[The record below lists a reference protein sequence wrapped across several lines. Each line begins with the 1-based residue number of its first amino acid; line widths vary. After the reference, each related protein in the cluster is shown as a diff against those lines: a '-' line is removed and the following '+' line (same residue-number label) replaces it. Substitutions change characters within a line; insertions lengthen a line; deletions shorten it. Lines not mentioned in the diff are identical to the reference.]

1 MPPRSGA
8 RIDVRFQRARASSE
22 RAVVEERDRPEPERI
37 ENLLPATIE
46 GVAERL
52 LTSHTFQEL
61 VYRESEMDALFTL
74 VDIAIKTARHGNEIG
89 PPPDPTQL
97 IASPDLYRLRDLI
110 FAAHDL
116 THDDQREAAASLL
129 REAASIAR
137 SWS

>member
-1 MPPRSGA
+1 MVPIDR
-8 RIDVRFQRARASSE
+8 RIRPDGEVTS
-22 RAVVEERDRPEPERI
+22 ERDRPEADRI
-37 ENLLPATIE
+37 EDLLPATIE
-46 GVAERL
+46 GVADRL
-52 LTSHTFQEL
+52 LTSRTFEEL

-89 PPPDPTQL
+89 PPPDPALL

-116 THDDQREAAASLL
+116 THEDQQDEAAALL
-129 REAASIAR
+129 RKAAAIAR

>member
-1 MPPRSGA
+1 M
-8 RIDVRFQRARASSE
+8 
-22 RAVVEERDRPEPERI
+22 VEERDRPEPERI

-74 VDIAIKTARHGNEIG
+74 VDIAIKTARHGNTIG
-89 PPPDPTQL
+89 PPPDPHAL
-97 IASPDLYRLRDLI
+97 LASPDLYSMRDLI
-110 FAAHDL
+110 FAAHDM
-116 THDDQREAAASLL
+116 THDDRTAEAADLL
-129 REAASIAR
+129 RQAAAIAR